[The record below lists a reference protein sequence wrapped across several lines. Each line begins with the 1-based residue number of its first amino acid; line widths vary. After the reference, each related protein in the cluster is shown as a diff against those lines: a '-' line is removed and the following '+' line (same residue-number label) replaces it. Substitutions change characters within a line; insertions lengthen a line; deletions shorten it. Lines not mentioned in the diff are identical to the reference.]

1 MHGKMDCSGL
11 TDPGRVREANDDQY
25 LIASL
30 SKSMQVHQTSL
41 DLDDQTRLFGASQG
55 KLLLVADGVGGGPA
69 GGKRAS
75 TLAVNSLTTYL
86 LNTMDWFFRLRQDR
100 EEQFLGELR
109 AALEYCQERI
119 RAEATRIPER
129 RGMGTTLTMAYLAW
143 PRLYVVHAGDS
154 RCYLLRG
161 GRLQQLTRDH
171 TLAGQPPGRDAPEEN
186 GGPRWGRVLWNVVGG
201 SSDELTVEVYR
212 ADLALGDTLLLC
224 TDGLTKQVPDTMI
237 ARLLAADVPSTETCR
252 QLVEEANRAGGA
264 DNVTVVVAHFRD
276 AAQQE
281 TLQEEAAEAEEEPA
295 GETAAPAE
303 AAAPEVPEPAEKLP
317 VGLPASEAT

>member
-11 TDPGRVREANDDQY
+11 SDAGRVRAVNDDQY

-55 KLLLVADGVGGGPA
+55 KLLLVADGVGAAPA
-69 GGKRAS
+69 EARRAS

-86 LNTMDWFFRLRQDR
+86 LNTVDWFFRLRADR
-100 EEQFLGELR
+100 EAELLEELK

-119 RAEATRIPER
+119 HAEAERLPGR

-161 GRLQQLTRDH
+161 GELRQLTRDH
-171 TLAGQPPGRDAPEEN
+171 TLTGERLGRDAPEEN
-186 GGPRWGRVLWNVVGG
+186 GGAPWGRVLWNIVGG
-201 SSDELTVEVYR
+201 RSDELTVEVYR
-212 ADLALGDTLLLC
+212 AELALGDTLLLC
-224 TDGLTKQVPDTMI
+224 TDGLTKQVPDATV
-237 ARLLAADVPSTETCR
+237 ARLLAADVPSAETCR
-252 QLVEEANRAGGA
+252 HLVEAANSAGGA

-276 AAQQE
+276 AKHQKAVQ
-281 TLQEEAAEAEEEPA
+281 EAAEEEETEA
-295 GETAAPAE
+295 AAAPAE
-303 AAAPEVPEPAEKLP
+303 PPVAKVPALAEV
-317 VGLPASEAT
+317 GST

>member
-11 TDPGRVREANDDQY
+11 TDAGRVRDGNDDQY

-41 DLDDQTRLFGASQG
+41 DLDEQTRLFGASQG

-69 GGKRAS
+69 GGRRAS

-100 EEQFLGELR
+100 EDEFLGELK
-109 AALEYCQERI
+109 AALEYCQDRI
-119 RAEATRIPER
+119 RAEAERIPER
-129 RGMGTTLTMAYLAW
+129 RGMGTTLTLAYLAW

-161 GRLQQLTRDH
+161 GRLRQLTRDH
-171 TLAGQPPGRDAPEEN
+171 ALGGEPLGRDAPEEN
-186 GGPRWGRVLWNVVGG
+186 GGPAWGRVLWNVVGG

-212 ADLALGDTLLLC
+212 AELTLGDTLLLC
-224 TDGLTKQVPDTMI
+224 TDGLTKQVPDAQI
-237 ARLLAADVPSTETCR
+237 ARLLSAEVPSAETCR
-252 QLVEEANRAGGA
+252 HLVDAANSAGGA

-276 AAQQE
+276 ARRQQAM
-281 TLQEEAAEAEEEPA
+281 QEAAEAEEEPVREA
-295 GETAAPAE
+295 PAPVEAPPETVPAPAE
-303 AAAPEVPEPAEKLP
+303 AGAISSQAE
-317 VGLPASEAT
+317 

>member
-11 TDPGRVREANDDQY
+11 SDAGRVRDVNDDQY

-55 KLLLVADGVGGGPA
+55 KLLLVADGVGAAPA
-69 GGKRAS
+69 EARRAS

-86 LNTMDWFFRLRQDR
+86 LNTVDWFFRLRPDN
-100 EEQFLGELR
+100 EEQFVGELK
-109 AALEYCQERI
+109 AALEYCQERL
-119 RAEATRIPER
+119 RAEAERLPER

-161 GRLQQLTRDH
+161 GKLRQLTRDH
-171 TLAGQPPGRDAPEEN
+171 TPAGERPGGDAPEEN
-186 GGPRWGRVLWNVVGG
+186 GGSAWARVLWNLVGG
-201 SSDELTVEVYR
+201 RSDELTVEAYR
-212 ADLALGDTLLLC
+212 AELALGDTLLLC
-224 TDGLTKQVPDTMI
+224 TDGLTRQVPDAPI
-237 ARLLAADVPSTETCR
+237 AKLLAVDMPSAETCR
-252 QLVEEANRAGGA
+252 HLVEAANRAGGA

-276 AAQQE
+276 AEHQE
-281 TLQEEAAEAEEEPA
+281 AVREAAEAEEEPA
-295 GETAAPAE
+295 KAAAPA
-303 AAAPEVPEPAEKLP
+303 P
-317 VGLPASEAT
+317 VERIPASAEPVTV

>member
-86 LNTMDWFFRLRQDR
+86 LNTMDSFFRLRADR
-100 EEQFLGELR
+100 EDRLLGDLK
-109 AALEYCQERI
+109 AALEYCQEQI
-119 RAEATRIPER
+119 HAEAERFPER

-186 GGPRWGRVLWNVVGG
+186 GGAPWGRVLWNVVGG
-201 SSDELTVEVYR
+201 SSEELTVEVYR
-212 ADLALGDTLLLC
+212 VELALGDTLLLC
-224 TDGLTKQVPDTMI
+224 TDGLTKQVPDPLI
-237 ARLLAADVPSTETCR
+237 ARLLAADVPSAETCR
-252 QLVEEANRAGGA
+252 HLVEAANSAGGA
-264 DNVTVVVAHFRD
+264 DNVTVVVARFRD
-276 AAQQE
+276 AEHQE
-281 TLQEEAAEAEEEPA
+281 AVQEAAEAEEEPA
-295 GETAAPAE
+295 GAAAVPAE
-303 AAAPEVPEPAEKLP
+303 APAQAVPVAGAAGG
-317 VGLPASEAT
+317 GL

>member
-11 TDPGRVREANDDQY
+11 TDPGRVRDGNDDQY

-41 DLDDQTRLFGASQG
+41 DLDEQTRLFGASQG

-69 GGKRAS
+69 GGRRAS

-100 EEQFLGELR
+100 EDEFLGELR
-109 AALEYCQERI
+109 AALEYCQDCI
-119 RAEATRIPER
+119 RAEAERIPER

-161 GRLQQLTRDH
+161 GKLRQLTRDH
-171 TLAGQPPGRDAPEEN
+171 ALGGEPLGRDAPEEN
-186 GGPRWGRVLWNVVGG
+186 GGPAWGRVLWNVVGG

-212 ADLALGDTLLLC
+212 AELTLGDTLLLC
-224 TDGLTKQVPDTMI
+224 TDGLTKQVPDAQI
-237 ARLLAADVPSTETCR
+237 ASLLSAEVPSAETCR
-252 QLVEEANRAGGA
+252 QLVDAANRAGGA

-276 AAQQE
+276 ARSQQA
-281 TLQEEAAEAEEEPA
+281 LQEAQEAEEEPVREA
-295 GETAAPAE
+295 PAPAE
-303 AAAPEVPEPAEKLP
+303 APPETVLAPAKAGGFSSRAE
-317 VGLPASEAT
+317 